1 MMDTTFWFGMNGAM
15 VPSSVTMPRDTLVME
30 DGSVTL
36 HDRVSMRMSFRNAP
50 DVDIGHIARA
60 VIVQ

>member
-50 DVDIGHIARA
+50 MSISATSHEP
-60 VIVQ
+60 

>member
-1 MMDTTFWFGMNGAM
+1 MNGAM

-50 DVDIGHIARA
+50 MSISATSHEP
-60 VIVQ
+60 